1 MILDNIEKFKP
12 LVGKNIYAKPTG
24 NNARRTTNERIDQ
37 FTVESVA
44 RKYVKLNSGYSSD
57 NYCPQ
62 TGATQKAINS
72 DYVGNAGYIFFDSKE
87 SIDYYNRLQN
97 LRSKVEI
104 AARRFSYAKLSEGD
118 LNDMAKILGVENE

>member
-24 NNARRTTNERIDQ
+24 NNARRGSVGRIDE

-44 RKYVKLNSGYSSD
+44 RKYVKLSCGYFSE
-57 NYCPQ
+57 NYCPK

-87 SIDYYNRLQN
+87 SIDYYNRIEE
-97 LRSKVEI
+97 LRSKVEV
-104 AARRFSYAKLSEGD
+104 AARRFSYVKLSESE